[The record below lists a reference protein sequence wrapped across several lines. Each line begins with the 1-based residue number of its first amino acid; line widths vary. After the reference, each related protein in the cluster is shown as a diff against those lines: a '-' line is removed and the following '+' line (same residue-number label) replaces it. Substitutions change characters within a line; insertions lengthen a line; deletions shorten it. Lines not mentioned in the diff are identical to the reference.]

1 MIRGIVIRLTSFI
14 KPVLLLDRFSVIMC
28 TGVLYMHCMLLINCT
43 NYYYYYSY
51 FLLFL

>member
-1 MIRGIVIRLTSFI
+1 MIMGIVIRLISCI

-28 TGVLYMHCMLLINCT
+28 TCVLYMHCMLLIYCT
-43 NYYYYYSY
+43 NYYYYLY